1 MDTILLDTA
10 KGLLFLVVVGLIFWI
25 SAQTLMFIYAVLGD
39 NIGYLALI
47 PTGLVL
53 AYLFG
58 QAISAQKEFP
68 N

>member
-1 MDTILLDTA
+1 METILLDTV
-10 KGLLFLVVVGLIFWI
+10 KGLLFLVVVGLIMWI
-25 SAQTLMFIYAVLGD
+25 SAQALLFVYAALGD

-58 QAISAQKEFP
+58 QAISSQKDFP

>member
-1 MDTILLDTA
+1 MEAILLDTA
-10 KGLLFLVVVGLIFWI
+10 KGLLFLVVIGLIMWF
-25 SAQTLMFIYAVLGD
+25 SAQALMFIYAVLGD

-58 QAISAQKEFP
+58 NAISAQKEFP

>member
-1 MDTILLDTA
+1 MQNILLDTA
-10 KGLLFLVVVGLIFWI
+10 KGLLLLVVVGLFMWI
-25 SAQTLMFIYAVLGD
+25 CAQALLFVYAVLGN

-58 QAISAQKEFP
+58 HAISAQKDFP
-68 N
+68 Y